1 MSNNI
6 DLNLYYKEELN
17 LPNCIGLEQI
27 KFFKKTKDISEQL
40 KCTICNKLPFEPFN
54 CKGCKKIYGK
64 RCMNGMN
71 NKCPTCKVDFQ
82 PEENTTAKGILQNFD
97 LYCPNKE
104 SECSKTIKL
113 DNYYNITIT

>member
-1 MSNNI
+1 M
-6 DLNLYYKEELN
+6 D
-17 LPNCIGLEQI
+17 
-27 KFFKKTKDISEQL
+27 
-40 KCTICNKLPFEPFN
+40 
-54 CKGCKKIYGK
+54 
-64 RCMNGMN
+64 GMN

-113 DNYYNITIT
+113 DNY